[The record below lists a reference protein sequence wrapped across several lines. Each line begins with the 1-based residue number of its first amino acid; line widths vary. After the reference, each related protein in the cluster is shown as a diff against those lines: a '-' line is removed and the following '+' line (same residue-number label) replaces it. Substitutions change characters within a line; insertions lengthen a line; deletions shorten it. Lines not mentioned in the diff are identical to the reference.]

1 MILISAVQHFTN
13 DILWILL
20 QNDGSLT
27 KNLQSDCKVAI
38 KWSHENK
45 MIANHDKKFRA
56 ILIDQQK
63 SNNANVKLVIA
74 SE

>member
-45 MIANHDKKFRA
+45 MIANHDKFRA

-63 SNNANVKLVIA
+63 SNKANVKLVIA

>member
-1 MILISAVQHFTN
+1 MILIAAVQHFTN
-13 DILWILL
+13 DILWIFL
-20 QNDGSLT
+20 QNDSSLT

-45 MIANHDKKFRA
+45 MIANYDKFWA